1 MNTRHLKSALAAVM
15 MLFCLQAS
23 AQMEFIEK
31 YEDNKKATYVYVGK
45 ALFKMLGA
53 KNFSTPG
60 GRDIS
65 PIADKLTSLQV
76 VTSEDPATIA
86 EIKDDLAKDVRNY
99 NFEVLLKAN
108 DEGEK
113 VTIYFLEGKKE
124 NYVLISA
131 NEEEETSLI
140 ALSGTFTMSDI
151 EKLSKDSNKKDDED
165 NE

>member
-31 YEDNKKATYVYVGK
+31 YEDNKNATYVYVGK

-151 EKLSKDSNKKDDED
+151 EILSKDSNKKDDED

>member
-15 MLFCLQAS
+15 MLFCIQAS

-31 YEDNKKATYVYVGK
+31 YEDNKKATYVYVSK
-45 ALFKMLGA
+45 ALFKMLGSN
-53 KNFSTPG
+53 KFSTPG

-76 VTSEDPATIA
+76 VTSQDPATIA

-151 EKLSKDSNKKDDED
+151 EILSKDSNKKDDED
-165 NE
+165 NG